1 MRTIVIGTRKSNLA
15 LKQAEWVVQKLE
27 ALNLPYNFELKKI
40 VTKGDRILDVTLS
53 KVGGKALFVKEIE
66 QALENEE
73 IDIAVHSMKDIPS
86 VIPEGFTL
94 GAVTDREDP
103 RDVLISESGE
113 TLHELPAGS
122 VVGTSSLRRQA
133 QILAARPDVEV
144 KWIRGNIETR
154 MRKMKEE
161 DFDAIVLAAAGLS
174 RMGWSEEV
182 VTEYLHPEDSLP
194 SVGQGALGIE
204 CREDDDDSKQL
215 LQHIHNDTVARTVQ
229 AERAFLKHVEGSC
242 SVPVAGHATLGE
254 NNEITLKALVASP
267 DGKTL
272 LQDEV
277 KGDNPDHLGKV
288 IAANLLER
296 GGKEI
301 LDQVKNEL
309 EQ

>member
-15 LKQAEWVVQKLE
+15 LKQAEWVKEKLE
-27 ALNLPYNFELKKI
+27 GLGLPYKFELKKI

-66 QALENEE
+66 KAIEDGE
-73 IDIAVHSMKDIPS
+73 IDLAVHSMKDIPS
-86 VIPEGFTL
+86 VIPEGFSL
-94 GAVTDREDP
+94 GAVTERVDP
-103 RDVLISESGE
+103 RDVLISESE
-113 TLHELPAGS
+113 KKLHELPAGS
-122 VVGTSSLRRQA
+122 VIGTSSLRRQS

-161 DFDAIVLAAAGLS
+161 DFDAIILAAAGLE
-174 RMGWSEEV
+174 RMGWSEKI
-182 VTEYLHPEDSLP
+182 VTEYLAPENSLP

-204 CREDDDDSKQL
+204 CRTDDTDILEL
-215 LQHIHNDTVARTVQ
+215 LQHIHDAEVARTVQ
-229 AERAFLKHVEGSC
+229 AERAFLKNVEGSC
-242 SVPVAGHATLGE
+242 QVPVAGHAVLEEGDDVTLR
-254 NNEITLKALVASP
+254 ALVASP

-272 LQDEV
+272 LQDEQT
-277 KGDNPDHLGKV
+277 GSDPERLGKV

-301 LDQVKNEL
+301 LDQVKKDL
-309 EQ
+309 EE

>member
-1 MRTIVIGTRKSNLA
+1 MKTVVIGTRKSNLA
-15 LKQAEWVVQKLE
+15 LKQAEWVKQKLE
-27 ALNLPYNFELKKI
+27 GLGLPYRFELKKI
-40 VTKGDRILDVTLS
+40 VTRGDQILDVTLS

-66 QALENEE
+66 KALENGE
-73 IDIAVHSMKDIPS
+73 IDLAVHSMKDIPS
-86 VIPEGFTL
+86 EIPDGFAI
-94 GAVTDREDP
+94 GAVSEREDP
-103 RDVLISESGE
+103 RDALISESGH

-122 VVGTSSLRRQA
+122 IIGTSSLRRQA

-174 RMGWSEEV
+174 RMGWSDEV

-204 CREDDDDSKQL
+204 CRAEDNDILQL
-215 LQHIHNDTVARTVQ
+215 LTHIHDERVARTVQ
-229 AERAFLKHVEGSC
+229 AERAFLKNVEGSC
-242 SVPVAGHATLGE
+242 QVPVAGHATLLEG
-254 NNEITLKALVASP
+254 NDISLRALVASP
-267 DGKTL
+267 DGRTL

-277 KGDNPDHLGKV
+277 TGVDPEHIGKTV
-288 IAANLLER
+288 AANLLER

-301 LDQVKNEL
+301 LDQVKREL
-309 EQ
+309 EE